1 MYGFPNAS
9 KRVSTPCDIET
20 SCGPLKKAMEAG
32 NLEPDRDPYE
42 YCSAD
47 GEDRFT
53 TRGLYPC
60 ISCLAANNDLSFMAN
75 CTF

>member
-1 MYGFPNAS
+1 MVIDED
-9 KRVSTPCDIET
+9 RVQSILDSAFEY
-20 SCGPLKKAMEAG
+20 AG
-32 NLEPDRDPYE
+32 VLRPDRDPYE

-60 ISCLAANNDLSFMAN
+60 TSCLAANNDLSFMVN